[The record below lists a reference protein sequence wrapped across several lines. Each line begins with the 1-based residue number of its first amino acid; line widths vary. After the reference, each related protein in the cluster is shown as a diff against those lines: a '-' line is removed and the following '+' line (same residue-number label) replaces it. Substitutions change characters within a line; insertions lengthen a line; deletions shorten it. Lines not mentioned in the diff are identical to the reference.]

1 MVIVVQMQIF
11 VKDMTGEMIPLV
23 VESSDT
29 IADVKE
35 KMLDING
42 IPVQDQ
48 VLFYGG
54 ELTNDLST
62 LADYD
67 IEENSTLVYFIRQI
81 RD

>member
-11 VKDMTGEMIPLV
+11 VKDMTGEIIPLV

>member
-1 MVIVVQMQIF
+1 
-11 VKDMTGEMIPLV
+11 MTGEMIPLV

-54 ELTNDLST
+54 EQLTNDLST